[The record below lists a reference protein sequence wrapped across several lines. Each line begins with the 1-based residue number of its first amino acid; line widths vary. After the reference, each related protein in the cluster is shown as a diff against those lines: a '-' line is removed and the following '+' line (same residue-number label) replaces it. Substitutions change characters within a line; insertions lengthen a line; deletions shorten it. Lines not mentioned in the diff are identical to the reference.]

1 MNDGAIIKSLNMK
14 TDQITG
20 EPLNNCVLLVSDGK
34 VRLVQLTDFME
45 LRVKSNDGKITLVE
59 NIEKHKF

>member
-1 MNDGAIIKSLNMK
+1 MK